1 MEWKIGMKV
10 MFGRRNGQQTLG
22 EIVKVNPKKLKVKQL
37 ESRGVYKNHP
47 IGAIWG
53 VPKSLCTPVS
63 DSLVGE
69 RGVGKTFTP
78 KPVSK
83 RSDAEIIQELQGIE
97 CGLSPE
103 NLSCDGEASR
113 THIMRTYRRL
123 NRRKAECIK
132 ELGREPTFDELWG

>member
-10 MFGRRNGQQTLG
+10 MFGRTNGQKTLG

-37 ESRGVYKNHP
+37 EQRGVQKSHRV
-47 IGAIWG
+47 GSIWT
-53 VPKSLCTPVS
+53 VPRSLCTPVN
-63 DSLVGE
+63 DMMVGE
-69 RGVGKTFTP
+69 KGVGKTFTP
-78 KPVSK
+78 KPATS
-83 RSDAEIIQELQGIE
+83 RSDAEIIAELQGIE

-113 THIMRTYRRL
+113 AHIMRTYRRL

-132 ELGREPTFDELWG
+132 ELGREPSFDELWG

>member
-1 MEWKIGMKV
+1 MEWKIGMRV
-10 MFGRRNGQQTLG
+10 MFGRQNGQKTLG
-22 EIVKVNPKKLKVKQL
+22 EIIKVNPKKLKVKQL
-37 ESRGVYKNHP
+37 ESRGVYKNHAV
-47 IGAIWG
+47 GSIWG

-63 DSLVGE
+63 DMMVGE

-78 KPVSK
+78 KPS
-83 RSDAEIIQELQGIE
+83 RSDAEIIAELQGIE

-113 THIMRTYRRL
+113 THVMRTYRRL

>member
-37 ESRGVYKNHP
+37 ESRGVYKNHSV
-47 IGAIWG
+47 GSIWG
-53 VPKSLCTPVS
+53 VPRSLCTPVN
-63 DSLVGE
+63 DMMVGE
-69 RGVGKTFTP
+69 KGVGKTFTP
-78 KPVSK
+78 QPATS
-83 RSDAEIIQELQGIE
+83 RSDAEIIAELQGIE

-113 THIMRTYRRL
+113 SHIMRTYRRL

-132 ELGREPTFDELWG
+132 ELGREPSFDELWG

>member
-1 MEWKIGMKV
+1 MEWKKGMKV

-47 IGAIWG
+47 VGSIWG
-53 VPKSLCTPVS
+53 VPKSLCTPVN
-63 DSLVGE
+63 DMMVGE
-69 RGVGKTFTP
+69 KGVGKTFTP
-78 KPVSK
+78 KPATS
-83 RSDAEIIQELQGIE
+83 RSDAEIIAELQGIE

-103 NLSCDGEASR
+103 NISCDGEASR
-113 THIMRTYRRL
+113 AHIMRTYRRL

-132 ELGREPTFDELWG
+132 ELGREPSFDELWG

>member
-10 MFGRRNGQQTLG
+10 MFGRTNGQKTLG
-22 EIVKVNPKKLKVKQL
+22 EIVKVNSKNLKVKQL
-37 ESRGVYKNHP
+37 EQRGVQKNHRV
-47 IGAIWG
+47 GSVWN
-53 VPKSLCTPVS
+53 VPKSLCTPVN
-63 DSLVGE
+63 DMMVGE
-69 RGVGKTFTP
+69 KGVGKTFTP
-78 KPVSK
+78 TPVSK

-123 NRRKAECIK
+123 NRRKAQCIK